1 MYIKKFFFYLCL
13 FSLIVSQGRVDGI
26 VAIVGNNIVLHSDV
40 FQQSQLIAL
49 NQRVDPVQMPN
60 LFEEIY
66 FTTLDNIINQYTVLD
81 VAEKD
86 TNLVLSDDDV
96 DRALNHQIDDF
107 VSRAGSEERLEEMIG
122 MSMRQI
128 KADYWKDIRDMMI
141 VERYQFSKIQY
152 IDVSRI
158 EVDNFFLA
166 FKDSIP
172 SLPEQYKF
180 SAIEV
185 PLIAGKKSKG
195 FVVTFLDSLRE
206 MIVAGT
212 VSFDSL
218 AKIHSQDP
226 GSGSSGGYLGFT
238 ERGSL
243 VREYEEVAY
252 SMEPGDISSPI
263 KSQFGYHLIR
273 LIEKRGEKI
282 SSQHILRFIDFSH
295 EDKMETINF
304 IENLSFLSL
313 NDPFVFDSI
322 AVDCS
327 KKYNNYSGH
336 FINLSP
342 NSIPYEIFQELQMLN
357 NYETSAIFETK
368 KGYAIL
374 FLYDHMGELFPM
386 PGNSWNLIYQYA
398 KQEKQN
404 RIFQSLVDKI
414 KNDTYIKTF
423 LD

>member
-1 MYIKKFFFYLCL
+1 MYIKKFFFSFCL
-13 FSLIVSQGRVDGI
+13 FSLIVSHGRVDGI
-26 VAIVGNNIVLHSDV
+26 VAIVGDNMVLHSDV
-40 FQQSQLIAL
+40 LQQSQLIAL

-81 VAEKD
+81 IAEKD
-86 TNLVLSDDDV
+86 TNLVLLDDDI

-122 MSMRQI
+122 ISMRQI
-128 KADYWKDIRDMMI
+128 KADYWKDVRDMKI

-180 SAIEV
+180 SVIEV

-212 VSFDSL
+212 VSFDTL

-226 GSGSSGGYLGFT
+226 GSGPSGGHLGFT

-243 VREYEEVAY
+243 VHEYEEAAY

-295 EDKMETINF
+295 EDKIGAINL

-327 KKYNNYSGH
+327 KKYNNYSGR
-336 FINLSP
+336 FINISP

-357 NYETSAIFETK
+357 NYETSSTFETK

-386 PGNSWNLIYQYA
+386 PSNSWNLIYQYA

-404 RIFQSLVDKI
+404 RIFQSWVDKI